1 MALSLWIMGFLIAKT
16 VRVQKGTQSIRLVSN
31 RNSSKVTLIITPSL
45 RRVLI
50 FQDKLRL
57 VAPR

>member
-16 VRVQKGTQSIRLVSN
+16 VRVQKDTQSIRLVSN

-57 VAPR
+57 VAAR